1 MLLTFEEE
9 RSITG
14 AINISIIKVTYTE
27 VSMSKYGED
36 IIKIGSDTEN
46 ISDSSNSMSTISS
59 SSASACFLVLW
70 LFSGSELVGI
80 EVETEGGKKLCNLVL
95 IT

>member
-46 ISDSSNSMSTISS
+46 ISDSSNSMRTISS
-59 SSASACFLVLW
+59 SSASACFLVL
-70 LFSGSELVGI
+70 VGI
-80 EVETEGGKKLCNLVL
+80 EVETERGKKLSNFVV